1 MFDLLLRGGEVVDPS
16 QGWRGPGDVGIREG
30 QVAALGRGLTEPARE
45 TIDVAGCIVTPG
57 LIDIHAHVYAGST
70 SWGLKPDPPC
80 LAHGVTT
87 VVDAG
92 SASWTSLTGFRWYI
106 AEPAATRVLCFL
118 HISGIGLIY
127 APVGEMLNLDFADP
141 ESVGVVAAENP
152 DLVVG
157 VKVRQGGRQV
167 GDHGTEPLR
176 LAVEAA
182 SLAGVP
188 VMCHIAAGV
197 PLPEVLARLRP
208 GDIVTHCFQGHGD
221 EVVDARGRLIPEA
234 RDARERGVL
243 MDVGHGGGSFRWEV
257 AEAALDQGYL
267 PDVISTDLHTYNRY
281 GPVHDMPTTLSKFLH
296 MGLTLEQVVER
307 ATAAP
312 ARAIRRPDLGTLRPG
327 SPADVAV
334 FAVEEGEFP
343 FRDAHGGTRL
353 GRRRLTARLT
363 VRAGRVWRPEE
374 LTQETPEELARRSR
388 PRRKAVRSRE

>member
-16 QGWRGPGDVGIREG
+16 QGWAGPGDVAIREG
-30 QVAALGRGLTEPARE
+30 RVVAVGRALTEPVRE
-45 TIDVAGCIVTPG
+45 TIDVTGCIVTPG
-57 LIDIHAHVYAGST
+57 LIDIHAHVYAGAT

-92 SASWTSLTGFRWYI
+92 SASWSSLAGFRWYI

-141 ESVGVVAAENP
+141 ESVGTVAAENP

-167 GDHGTEPLR
+167 GPHGTEPLR
-176 LAVEAA
+176 LALEAA
-182 SLAGVP
+182 SLAGLP

-197 PLPEVLARLRP
+197 PLPEVLAWLRP

-221 EVVDARGRLIPEA
+221 EVVDASGRLLPEVQE
-234 RDARERGVL
+234 ARERGVL

-281 GPVHDMPTTLSKFLH
+281 GPVYDMPTTLSKFLH
-296 MGLTLEQVVER
+296 LGLTLEQVIER
-307 ATAAP
+307 ATLAP

-334 FAVEEGEFP
+334 FAAEEGEFP
-343 FRDAHGGTRL
+343 FRDAHGGIRV
-353 GRRRLTARLT
+353 GRRRLVTRLT

-374 LTQETPEELARRSR
+374 LTQETREELARRSR
-388 PRRKAVRSRE
+388 PRRKSAPRS